1 MSNRCSNEAALP
13 HRAVNVGDFIAR
25 FGPLHPAH
33 ILLRPL
39 LTTGQVECE
48 ADKLS
53 GVGVLVRADVSQE
66 QWEAVMQILREG
78 LGQMKPIPKTILRI
92 YEKRKGKGWVRV

>member
-1 MSNRCSNEAALP
+1 MGGNVTTC
-13 HRAVNVGDFIAR
+13 AVNVGDFIAR

-39 LTTGQVECE
+39 LTVEQVECE
-48 ADKLS
+48 ANKLS
-53 GVGVLVRADVSQE
+53 GTGVLVRADVSDE
-66 QWEAVMQILREG
+66 QWKAVMQILRAG
-78 LGQMKPIPKTILRI
+78 LGQFKPIPMHILRI

>member
-1 MSNRCSNEAALP
+1 MTP
-13 HRAVNVGDFIAR
+13 RAVNVGDFIAR

-39 LTTGQVECE
+39 LTTEQVECE
-48 ADKLS
+48 SNKLA
-53 GVGVLVRADVSQE
+53 GIGVLVRADVSDE
-66 QWEAVMQILREG
+66 QWAAVMQILREG
-78 LGQMKPIPKTILRI
+78 LGQFKPISKLILRI